1 MILTL
6 ACAVLQ
12 GSRKGF
18 CPHTGVLLFEVHYDE
33 HLAFSPSPSP
43 SRSSSACPSEGSG
56 FHKDASCLRSES
68 TVTCQSMSDI
78 TRSQQDIIRSGSQ
91 SSLQEGGS
99 RLKEIYNDVPVPFLP
114 LEEIDAAPSNN
125 TASRVDGETASETI
139 HCSDSEDGVAAS
151 AAEIRESFD
160 LIDTDGS
167 GSIDATELKVAMRAL
182 GFEPNKEEI
191 KKMIADIDTD
201 RSGTID
207 FNEFATGVEQ
217 ASRKGEKKRRGKGP
231 TGSVGKT
238 AEDDLALLEQNVQH
252 MSPQQL
258 ERFNRIRQMMSI
270 SRSSSVEKYTYSPSE
285 PDDHRL
291 QDWNLL
297 AQSAEMLKDG
307 LSSFRAHMSPEQK
320 QRLDKVLGE
329 IGLGSNTDTTQHVS
343 EFDLEM
349 DKVYSGLND
358 VDRYALGSS
367 PTISFPV

>member
-1 MILTL
+1 
-6 ACAVLQ
+6 
-12 GSRKGF
+12 
-18 CPHTGVLLFEVHYDE
+18 
-33 HLAFSPSPSP
+33 
-43 SRSSSACPSEGSG
+43 
-56 FHKDASCLRSES
+56 
-68 TVTCQSMSDI
+68 MSDI

-217 ASRKGEKKRRGKGP
+217 ASRKGEKKRRGKELA
-231 TGSVGKT
+231 GSVGK
-238 AEDDLALLEQNVQH
+238 AEASMEGSPRPSDWSEDDLAMSVQDVQH

-258 ERFNRIRQMMSI
+258 ELFHRIRHGTGWQREGDVRTSGQPLQDTREFRGPESNEVLGQGTREFRVQETRARRGPWLTLIPRREVAGSSFEFCGQETSEFRGQETREFRGQVRAGVSPGLASI
-270 SRSSSVEKYTYSPSE
+270 SNVSPCPPPLLVFRISLF
-285 PDDHRL
+285 RL
-291 QDWNLL
+291 
-297 AQSAEMLKDG
+297 
-307 LSSFRAHMSPEQK
+307 
-320 QRLDKVLGE
+320 
-329 IGLGSNTDTTQHVS
+329 
-343 EFDLEM
+343 
-349 DKVYSGLND
+349 
-358 VDRYALGSS
+358 
-367 PTISFPV
+367 